1 MRWEGE
7 GLLLD
12 ARSYGETSALINVFA
27 VSLGRRVGLVRG
39 AFSKKNKSVIQPGNQ
54 LFLTWNSRIEES
66 LGTFKVE
73 LIKSRYHT
81 ICEERIGLELFNLIC
96 VLCSTFLPERLDF
109 DDLYHQTIMCI
120 EGKHRIE
127 EKSRRYVEW
136 ELQLLTSLG
145 FGLDLAKCVVSG
157 SKKDLKFVS
166 PKSGCAVSSKSSL
179 GWEKKLLVLPDFL
192 GDRKSANILS
202 IADLENGFKLTEYFI
217 KKNLNPVRGFQK
229 DHFFRLRN
237 RGLSR
242 NKP

>member
-1 MRWEGE
+1 MRWQSE

-12 ARSYGETSALINVFA
+12 ASRYGETSALINVFV

-39 AFSKKNKSVIQPGNQ
+39 AFSKKNKAVIQPGNQ
-54 LFLTWNSRIEES
+54 LSLTWNSRIEES

-81 ICEERIGLELFNLIC
+81 ISEERTGLELFNLIC

-120 EGKHRIE
+120 EGKHSIE
-127 EKSRRYVEW
+127 EKLKRYVEW
-136 ELQLLTSLG
+136 ELQLLKSLG

-166 PKSGCAVSSKSSL
+166 PKSGCAVSSKSSV

-192 GDRKSANILS
+192 GDKKSSKILS
-202 IADLENGFKLTEYFI
+202 KADLENGFKLTEYFI
-217 KKNLNPVRGFQK
+217 KKNLNPVKGFRK

-237 RGLSR
+237 RVLSL
-242 NKP
+242 NKL